1 MQLRE
6 RQVRHSVAPTPDV
19 AVIEMT
25 FNSLRLLFG
34 VFSKRGHPK
43 ESKGTSGFGKGPVPK
58 ARKEHIANREQIVY
72 IASILA
78 MGSTSGAVRRIRC
91 EPVESRP

>member
-1 MQLRE
+1 MLTSPTILTLWIWTQLLDNQEPAVMALVCTYQAENE
-6 RQVRHSVAPTPDV
+6 RNR
-19 AVIEMT
+19 
-25 FNSLRLLFG
+25 
-34 VFSKRGHPK
+34 
-43 ESKGTSGFGKGPVPK
+43 
-58 ARKEHIANREQIVY
+58 NREQIEY